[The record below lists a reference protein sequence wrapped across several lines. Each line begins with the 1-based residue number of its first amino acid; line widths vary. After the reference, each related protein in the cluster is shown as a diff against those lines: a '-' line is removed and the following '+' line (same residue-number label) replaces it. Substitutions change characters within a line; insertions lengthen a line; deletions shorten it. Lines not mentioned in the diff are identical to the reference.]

1 LLGVEI
7 GDNNNCNRKR
17 KIETKKEKGGKKTDN
32 STRFNFIS
40 RQRVYIRLSREIDH
54 KIRVKVVETK
64 KRQAKTEELSL
75 SRFQKNSC
83 LLKQPKNSKKIQKKK
98 AINPEIKNPSQVSI
112 SLRKVP
118 IRKMESGNE
127 LEKLKRG
134 NRASRKT
141 KFCVG
146 GKQGKKR
153 QLRSPSLR
161 PFHARIVI

>member
-1 LLGVEI
+1 V
-7 GDNNNCNRKR
+7 NPSQQRKLITKFER
-17 KIETKKEKGGKKTDN
+17 KI
-32 STRFNFIS
+32 
-40 RQRVYIRLSREIDH
+40 
-54 KIRVKVVETK
+54 VETK

-75 SRFQKNSC
+75 SRFQKSSC
-83 LLKQPKNSKKIQKKK
+83 LLKQPKNSKKILKKK
-98 AINPEIKNPSQVSI
+98 AINPEIKNPSQVTI
-112 SLRKVP
+112 SLRKVA
-118 IRKMESGNE
+118 IRKMESGNG
-127 LEKLKRG
+127 LEKLKQG